1 MSFTIPFPKPRPIG
15 VFALCIAVLSFAAGF
30 FRKEPVLPLVGAV
43 FICCLAYCFLSVF
56 FLALIH
62 RKKALMIFT
71 RIVPEKVNIH
81 ENAAMLL
88 SQKISFFQM
97 PVILIRY
104 KLILATKDNKK
115 IEYVFGGSFFKN
127 RSADFQAARRGA
139 YYGMYDDLVF
149 QDIFG
154 FFYNVLK
161 LPQDKSE
168 RLLVMPVP
176 AETVPAVPY
185 LASGEKRR
193 SKTKI
198 HKTDDLTEQRPYVPG
213 DDPRRINWKL
223 YSHAG
228 ELFVRQEERE
238 PPPHS
243 QFILLIDTDAD
254 NALYLAKEG
263 LEAVD
268 SLCSIALSLLIEK
281 ASSGAE
287 VLFGYTGG
295 EVKSGP
301 PAELSAYPACTT
313 PGCGQRLPDI
323 PALSGARSIFI
334 MALARR
340 NGIENSSLQDFV
352 KKRNSAQTIQIMFF
366 YNSEKLKNYAETSAI
381 IFNRMSG
388 VQSFAAGFTGKN

>member
-1 MSFTIPFPKPRPIG
+1 MSFDIPFPKLRPIG
-15 VFALCIAVLSFAAGF
+15 IFALFIAVLSFTAGF
-30 FRKEPVLPLVGAV
+30 LRKEPVLPLVGAV

-62 RKKALMIFT
+62 RKAALMIFT

-81 ENAAMLL
+81 ENATILL

-97 PVILIRY
+97 PGVLIRY
-104 KLILATKDNKK
+104 KLMLATKDNKK
-115 IEYVFGGSFFKN
+115 IEYVFDWSFFKN
-127 RSADFQAARRGA
+127 MSADFPAARRGA
-139 YYGMYDDLVF
+139 YYGMYDHLMF

-154 FFYNVLK
+154 FFCNVLK

-168 RLLVMPVP
+168 RLLALPVP
-176 AETVPAVPY
+176 AEAILAAPY

-193 SKTKI
+193 SETEI

-223 YSHAG
+223 YSHVG

-254 NALYLAKEG
+254 SALYSAEEG
-263 LEAVD
+263 IEAVD

-281 ASSGAE
+281 TASGVE
-287 VLFGYTGG
+287 VLFAYTGG

-301 PAELSAYPACTT
+301 PAELSAYPARTT
-313 PGCGQRLPDI
+313 PACGQRLPDI
-323 PALSGARSIFI
+323 PAISGACSILI

-340 NGIENSSLQDFV
+340 NGIEDSSLQDFV
-352 KKRNSAQTIQIMFF
+352 RKRNNAQTIQIMFF
-366 YNSEKLKNYAETSAI
+366 YDSEELKNYAEASAI
-381 IFNRMSG
+381 LFNRMTG
-388 VQSFAAGFTGKN
+388 VQSFTAGFVG

>member
-43 FICCLAYCFLSVF
+43 FICCLVYCFLSVF

-97 PVILIRY
+97 PGILIRY
-104 KLILATKDNKK
+104 KLLLATKDNKK

-127 RSADFQAARRGA
+127 GLADFQAARRGA
-139 YYGMYDDLVF
+139 YYGMYDNLVF

-154 FFYNVLK
+154 FFYNALK

-185 LASGEKRR
+185 LASGEKRH

-254 NALYLAKEG
+254 NVLYSAKEG
-263 LEAVD
+263 LDAVD

-287 VLFGYTGG
+287 VLFAYTGG
-295 EVKSGP
+295 EVKSGL
-301 PAELSAYPACTT
+301 PAELSAYPACTL
-313 PGCGQRLPDI
+313 PGCGQHLPDI
-323 PALSGARSIFI
+323 HTLSGARSIFI

-340 NGIENSSLQDFV
+340 NGIENSGLQDFV

-366 YNSEKLKNYAETSAI
+366 YNSEKLKNYAEASAI
-381 IFNRMSG
+381 IFNRIAG
-388 VQSFAAGFTGKN
+388 VQSFAAGI